1 MVEEDEAEEGEK
13 QQQQWRQSQQQQPE
27 WFSLRMD
34 KVEAL
39 DSAHETGKMGRAP
52 RILECS

>member
-13 QQQQWRQSQQQQPE
+13 QQQWRQSQQQQPE

-39 DSAHETGKMGRAP
+39 DYAHETGKMGRAP